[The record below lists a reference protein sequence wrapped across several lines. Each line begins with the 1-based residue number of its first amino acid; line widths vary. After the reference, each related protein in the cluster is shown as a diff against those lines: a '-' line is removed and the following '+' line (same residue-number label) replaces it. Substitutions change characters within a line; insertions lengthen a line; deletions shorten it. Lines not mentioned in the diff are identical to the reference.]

1 MANLTAD
8 QSTNLFSDSIVHILD
23 SIVDDVIILLI
34 SLLHLCQL
42 QDQFKWTQINLC
54 TLFQKPAIRHATDF
68 GRTFAY
74 DSGHWISLMYYVP
87 RL

>member
-23 SIVDDVIILLI
+23 SIVDDVIILLV

-42 QDQFKWTQINLC
+42 QDQIKWTQINPC
-54 TLFQKPAIRHATDF
+54 ALFHKPAMHATDF

-74 DSGHWISLMYYVP
+74 DSGHWIGLMYYVP